1 MIHENMISYTPD
13 MAFEIDTEQEII
25 ADRFGVS
32 MKVANEI
39 IAYRNN
45 DNTKSESLLLG
56 KIIGLLIS
64 CPNLPVM
71 THALAIAAGLDQL
84 NGAHSET
91 EVANKLGVSRA
102 IVSHYVVGW
111 RDLLSG
117 KEYNFDVLKFRKR
130 NQAREV
136 YAKKTKSPFLEAK
149 AKITRTGQ
157 ITRNRIVT
165 MKNGN

>member
-1 MIHENMISYTPD
+1 MISYYPD
-13 MAFEIDTEQEII
+13 IADEIDTEREII

-32 MKVANEI
+32 LKTADAI
-39 IAYRNN
+39 IADRKNQE
-45 DNTKSESLLLG
+45 TQSEALLLG
-56 KIIGLLIS
+56 QIIGLLINS
-64 CPNLPVM
+64 QNLPVM
-71 THALAIAAGLDQL
+71 THALALASGLDQL

-91 EVANKLGVSRA
+91 EVAKKLGVSRA